1 MSTSVQKDKHHVP
14 SVWDRWFSD
23 FFNESSMPSV
33 FSNNM
38 PAVNVKEHENGWEL
52 EAALPGMKKEDI
64 NISIENG
71 VLSIS
76 AENRSEQHKKEANY
90 TRREFSYQSF
100 NRSFRLPENA
110 DEDDIHA
117 TYTDGVLRVSLKKN
131 EPSQPLNGKS
141 IPIN

>member
-1 MSTSVQKDKHHVP
+1 MSTSVQKDKHFVP
-14 SVWDRWFSD
+14 SIWDRWFSD
-23 FFNESSMPSV
+23 FFNESSMPSD

-38 PAVNVKEHENGWEL
+38 PAVNVKAHKNGWEL

-64 NISIENG
+64 NISVENG

-76 AENRSEQHKKEANY
+76 AENRSEQHKKEENY

-110 DEDDIHA
+110 DEDDITA
-117 TYTDGVLRVSLKKN
+117 VYTDGVLRVSLKKN
-131 EPSQPLNGKS
+131 DPLQPSYEKT
-141 IPIN
+141 ITID